1 VETTDW
7 MLRVASTTPQITGWG
22 ANGTKNSGSD
32 ARTTA
37 VPDTA
42 APRSRQRGIEVVKN
56 SDRARHRAQSTRGRL
71 TQSTV
76 GRASAQHPER
86 PMTGRGHDRAM
97 ECKTRP
103 RESRGLARTTPC
115 NTKSLDAMEI
125 DATSAATPRYN
136 TESIPRGIPYVIN
149 DVTPPAALDERAV
162 PAVTDEEDGAMEG
175 GTM

>member
-1 VETTDW
+1 
-7 MLRVASTTPQITGWG
+7 
-22 ANGTKNSGSD
+22 
-32 ARTTA
+32 
-37 VPDTA
+37 
-42 APRSRQRGIEVVKN
+42 
-56 SDRARHRAQSTRGRL
+56 
-71 TQSTV
+71 
-76 GRASAQHPER
+76 
-86 PMTGRGHDRAM
+86 M

-149 DVTPPAALDERAV
+149 DVTPPVALDERAV